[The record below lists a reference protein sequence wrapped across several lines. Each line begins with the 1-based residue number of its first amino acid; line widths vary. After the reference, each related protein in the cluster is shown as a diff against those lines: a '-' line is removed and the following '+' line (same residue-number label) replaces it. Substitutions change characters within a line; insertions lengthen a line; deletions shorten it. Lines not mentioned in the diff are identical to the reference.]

1 MPRKGDLDMF
11 DFWTWLLSELRS
23 TVSGLSQ
30 KNISIL
36 LVVRGFP
43 GEVVSGR
50 GQVQCTSGEVA
61 LSV

>member
-1 MPRKGDLDMF
+1 M
-11 DFWTWLLSELRS
+11 
-23 TVSGLSQ
+23 VSGLSQ

-43 GEVVSGR
+43 GEVVSAR